1 MRRVRIVESGTDVK
15 RDCAFMTQVAL
26 PYTQKLRLR
35 PRRVTRQAAEEA
47 CRVVW
52 RHFDSTE
59 IQPLRT
65 DYPIRG
71 AQEDEASSIAVNAPT
86 ITELLSAPVLAE
98 AVPLGAVIELTSLT
112 IAADGPL
119 RTVRIA
125 ITPYCVD
132 IDITG
137 TDPDWVQAR
146 GREFR
151 AIFTPRRRMG
161 APGTTFQRRDFV
173 IFGLGID
180 TLGIAVL
187 VAMAS
192 QDALASPAV
201 RLAAVITVALVPAI
215 CWMTARR
222 ILRRCRVRIALVEP
236 TGWWQSM
243 DTMTRLTLGMFL
255 AALLTIVLSV
265 AQNGI
270 TGGDHAGSPHSRIA
284 MQEDGIQ

>member
-1 MRRVRIVESGTDVK
+1 
-15 RDCAFMTQVAL
+15 MTQVAL

-47 CRVVW
+47 CRVVR

-65 DYPIRG
+65 DYPIRA
-71 AQEDEASSIAVNAPT
+71 AQDDEASSVAVSAST
-86 ITELLSAPVLAE
+86 ITELLSAPVLEE
-98 AVPLGAVIELTSLT
+98 AVPLGGVVELTNLI
-112 IAADGPL
+112 IAADGPV

-151 AIFTPRRRMG
+151 TVFTPDRRLG
-161 APGTTFQRRDFV
+161 APGTSFHRRDFV

-180 TLGIAVL
+180 ALGTAVF
-187 VAMAS
+187 VVGAP
-192 QDALASPAV
+192 QDVLASPV
-201 RLAAVITVALVPAI
+201 TRLAAVIAVVLIPVI

-222 ILRRCRVRIALVEP
+222 ILRRCRVRIALMEP
-236 TGWWQSM
+236 TGWWSSM